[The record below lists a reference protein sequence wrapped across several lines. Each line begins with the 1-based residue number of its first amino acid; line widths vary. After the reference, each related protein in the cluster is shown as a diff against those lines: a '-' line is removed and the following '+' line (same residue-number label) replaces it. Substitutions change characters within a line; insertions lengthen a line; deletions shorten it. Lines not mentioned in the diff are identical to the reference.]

1 MTIEEICNKYIKVKA
16 TGILALHQRPKL
28 DWAFKVVSG
37 KESDV
42 CNGCFLEKY
51 YPLRLPYTCAAQE
64 REDGKNVQFKEIS
77 KTMITREQAKEL
89 LPILQALAE
98 GKQIQD
104 KIEGVTDWVDTDEIN
119 FEYEG
124 QKIKHRIKPEPKY
137 RPFKT
142 QEECW
147 NEMLKHQPF
156 GWIYSKNRSCY
167 YCIISVEEDRIEL
180 SPREQ
185 SRSETPL
192 KEFYLKNYHCFF
204 EEALELFKLTFADGT
219 PFGIKEE

>member
-1 MTIEEICNKYIKVKA
+1 MTVEEICSKYIKVKA

-51 YPLRLPYTCAAQE
+51 YPLRLPYICAAQE

-77 KTMITREQAKEL
+77 KTMITRENAKEL
-89 LPILQALAE
+89 LPILQAFAE

-137 RPFKT
+137 RPFKS

-156 GWIYSKNRSCY
+156 GWIKGFEKQEKVHIGRIFDTPDGVLITLSINEGLNYSS
-167 YCIISVEEDRIEL
+167 S
-180 SPREQ
+180 
-185 SRSETPL
+185 
-192 KEFYLKNYHCFF
+192 YLFNKY
-204 EEALELFKLTFADGT
+204 TFADGT
-219 PFGIKEE
+219 PFGIKE

>member
-1 MTIEEICNKYIKVKA
+1 M
-16 TGILALHQRPKL
+16 
-28 DWAFKVVSG
+28 
-37 KESDV
+37 
-42 CNGCFLEKY
+42 
-51 YPLRLPYTCAAQE
+51 
-64 REDGKNVQFKEIS
+64 
-77 KTMITREQAKEL
+77 TREEAKRRAEL
-89 LPILQALAE
+89 YSALAE
-98 GKQIQD
+98 GKAIQVQNP
-104 KIEGVTDWVDTDEIN
+104 VTSKWEYLDIN
-119 FEYEG
+119 KVGEFMEELNY
-124 QKIKHRIKPEPKY
+124 RIKPEPKY
-137 RPFKT
+137 RPFKS

-147 NEMLKHQPF
+147 QEMLKHQPF

-185 SRSETPL
+185 SRSKTPL